1 LLIERVPAYANGR
14 RSKRRPI
21 ASAFP
26 HVVRRFEVDDPIGHW
41 PPHVGA
47 VASFDYLEIEM

>member
-41 PPHVGA
+41 PPHLGA